1 MVRLKPTTPEGRD
14 RVARILMPALVRIE
28 ESGAAA
34 IDLYVVLRATVEM
47 LAAKAKQ
54 RGEVQA
60 LQDADRIVALE
71 LAEMILGSPNA

>member
-1 MVRLKPTTPEGRD
+1 MTSLKPTTPEGRD
-14 RVARILMPALVRIE
+14 QVARILMPALFLIE

-34 IDLYVVLRATVEM
+34 IDLYVVLRTTVEM

-54 RGEVQA
+54 HGEVQA

-71 LAEMILGSPNA
+71 LAQTILGSPNA